1 MLLRAGLV
9 IVCSYVVVASQ
20 VSLFAQN
27 NRSLGH
33 RSSDAPLYEV
43 LMSPQEIQARFQQ
56 LEAELNQLRAER
68 TVIHADHQQSYASP
82 SSLTLSSCE
91 SCADECSADCTGYS
105 LRNVEDAFPT
115 VQVSGFIQIDSA
127 RFNQS
132 ATSISTVGD
141 ANDGADFRRAR
152 LLAKG
157 HVAENVAYM
166 VEFDFAFP
174 GRPSF
179 MDLWMEIEK
188 LPFLGNVRIG
198 QWRQPFGMDELTSV
212 KELTFLE
219 RGLPFAMAP
228 FRQIGIGFHNS
239 DQTTGT
245 TWAVSAFRYP
255 TDSFGGNI
263 GDAGGVSLASR
274 VTTLLYED
282 EAIHSL
288 IHIGVDYA
296 FIEPS
301 NDSSRF
307 RNTPEVFGS
316 FQPGATLPANTIPFF
331 ADTNV
336 IPTNNFQLVNLESGF
351 RAGALSGQAEWRLAH
366 VEQVGGSSPNFQSAY
381 GQISYILTG
390 EVRPYNKKSGVFGR
404 IVPKKP
410 FKPGCGT
417 GAWETAA
424 KFSWLDLDDANI
436 TGNQLKNMTL
446 GLNWYLNKRTKFQF
460 NYIHSILDGT
470 AIARSHTNI
479 VAVRAQID
487 F

>member
-1 MLLRAGLV
+1 MLARAGLL
-9 IVCSYVVVASQ
+9 IVFSCVVCVLNNPLSAQQQSPAAEIHASATDE
-20 VSLFAQN
+20 SSMTAQ
-27 NRSLGH
+27 
-33 RSSDAPLYEV
+33 
-43 LMSPQEIQARFQQ
+43 QIQMRFQQ
-56 LEAELNQLRAER
+56 LEAELQQLRSERAVISSGYYEMHGRQTPLKQLSGEQCVAENC
-68 TVIHADHQQSYASP
+68 T
-82 SSLTLSSCE
+82 E
-91 SCADECSADCTGYS
+91 SAGFY
-105 LRNVEDAFPT
+105 LRNQNDEFPT
-115 VQVSGFIQIDSA
+115 VQISGFIQVDAA

-132 ATSISTVGD
+132 ATSINTVGD
-141 ANDGADFRRAR
+141 ADDGADFRRAR

-157 HVAENVAYM
+157 HVADNVSYL

-179 MDLWMEIEK
+179 MDVWMEIED
-188 LPFLGNVRIG
+188 LPLLGNLRIG

-219 RGLPFAMAP
+219 RGLPFALAP
-228 FRQIGIGFHNS
+228 FRQIGIGIHDS
-239 DQTTGT
+239 YEQTGT

-255 TDSFGGNI
+255 TDPFGGNI

-274 VTTLLYED
+274 ITTLLYED
-282 EAIHSL
+282 EATKSL
-288 IHIGVDYA
+288 IHFGADYA
-296 FIEPS
+296 FIDPS
-301 NDSSRF
+301 TDSSRF

-316 FQPGATLPANTIPFF
+316 FQPGATNPSNPIPFF

-351 RAGALSGQAEWRLAH
+351 RKGSLSGQAEWRFAH

-381 GQISYILTG
+381 AQLSYILTG
-390 EVRPYNKKSGVFGR
+390 EVRPYNKKGGVFGR
-404 IVPKKP
+404 IVPNKP

-424 KFSWLDLDDANI
+424 KLSWLDLDDANI
-436 TGNQLKNMTL
+436 AGNRLTNATL

-460 NYIHSILDGT
+460 NYIYSLLDGT
-470 AIARSHTNI
+470 AIPRSNTNI
-479 VAVRAQID
+479 VAMRAQID

>member
-1 MLLRAGLV
+1 MLLRAGMLIVLSFVV
-9 IVCSYVVVASQ
+9 IVQ
-20 VSLFAQN
+20 NNSLFAQQQAPVTAKSA
-27 NRSLGH
+27 SLYDET
-33 RSSDAPLYEV
+33 S
-43 LMSPQEIQARFQQ
+43 MTPQQIQLRFQQ
-56 LEAELNQLRAER
+56 LETELQRLRSESPVHSAGHTEIPDTQVRLNQLSYQQRA
-68 TVIHADHQQSYASP
+68 AN
-82 SSLTLSSCE
+82 
-91 SCADECSADCTGYS
+91 CTEHTGFY
-105 LRNVEDAFPT
+105 LRNQKDEFPT
-115 VQVSGFIQIDSA
+115 VQVSGFIQVDAA

-141 ANDGADFRRAR
+141 ANDGADFRRTR
-152 LLAKG
+152 LIAKG
-157 HVAENVAYM
+157 HVAENVSYM

-179 MDLWMEIEK
+179 MDVWMEIED
-188 LPFLGNVRIG
+188 LPVLGNLRIG

-219 RGLPFAMAP
+219 RGLPFALAP
-228 FRQIGIGFHNS
+228 FRQIGIGIHDS
-239 DQTTGT
+239 YEQTGT
-245 TWAVSAFRYP
+245 TWAISAFRYP
-255 TDSFGGNI
+255 TDPFGGNI

-282 EAIHSL
+282 EATKSL
-288 IHIGVDYA
+288 VHFGADYA

-307 RNTPEVFGS
+307 RNTPEVFAS
-316 FQPGATLPANTIPFF
+316 FQPGATNPSNPIPFF

-336 IPTNNFQLVNLESGF
+336 IPTNNFQLVNLETGF
-351 RAGALSGQAEWRLAH
+351 RKGSLSGQAEWRYAH

-390 EVRPYNKKSGVFGR
+390 EVRPYNKKGGVFGR
-404 IVPKKP
+404 IVPDKP
-410 FKPGCGT
+410 FKPGSGT

-424 KFSWLDLDDANI
+424 KLSWLDLDDTNI
-436 TGNQLKNMTL
+436 TGNRLTNVTM

-460 NYIHSILDGT
+460 NYIYSLLDGT
-470 AIARSHTNI
+470 AIPKSNTNI

>member
-1 MLLRAGLV
+1 MILRVGLLIIFSCIV
-9 IVCSYVVVASQ
+9 IAPQCL
-20 VSLFAQN
+20 LFAQQQ
-27 NRSLGH
+27 
-33 RSSDAPLYEV
+33 SSPIIKVSDSRNAEA
-43 LMSPQEIQARFQQ
+43 LMGPHEIQLRFEQ
-56 LEAELNQLRAER
+56 LEVELNRLRAER
-68 TVIHADHQQSYASP
+68 TIVPASHIGQFGTHSSIEQSSGE
-82 SSLTLSSCE
+82 LRDDEICT
-91 SCADECSADCTGYS
+91 ECSGFF
-105 LRNVEDAFPT
+105 LRDSKDEFPT
-115 VQVSGFIQIDSA
+115 VQVSGFIQIDAA

-132 ATSISTVGD
+132 ATSINTVGD

-152 LLAKG
+152 LLVKG

-179 MDLWMEIEK
+179 MDVWMEVED
-188 LPFLGNVRIG
+188 LPLLGNLRIG

-228 FRQIGIGFHNS
+228 FRQIGIGIHDSNK
-239 DQTTGT
+239 QNGT

-274 VTTLLYED
+274 ITTLLYDD
-282 EAIHSL
+282 ETNKSL
-288 IHIGVDYA
+288 IHLGADYA

-316 FQPGATLPANTIPFF
+316 FQPGATNPANTIPFF
-331 ADTNV
+331 ADTNA
-336 IPTNNFQLVNLESGF
+336 IPTNNFQLVNLELGF
-351 RAGALSGQAEWRLAH
+351 RKGSLSGQSEWRLAH

-390 EVRPYNKKSGVFGR
+390 EVRPYNKKGGVFGR

-410 FKPGCGT
+410 FKPGGGM

-424 KFSWLDLDDANI
+424 KFSWLDLDDTNI
-436 TGNQLKNMTL
+436 AGNQLKNTTL

-460 NYIHSILDGT
+460 NYIYSILDGT
-470 AIARSHTNI
+470 TIPRSNTNI